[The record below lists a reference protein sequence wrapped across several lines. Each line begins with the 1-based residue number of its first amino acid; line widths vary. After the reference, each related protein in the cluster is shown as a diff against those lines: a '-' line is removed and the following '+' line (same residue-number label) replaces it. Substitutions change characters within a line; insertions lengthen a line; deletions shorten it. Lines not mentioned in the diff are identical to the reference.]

1 MALAILTLADTHQA
15 IGGTKIMKLNAK
27 QKSLILKAI
36 LNNDITDFEAI
47 PYQIKDQVK
56 AINYF
61 ETLEEEA
68 TRLIWDYIAQ
78 ERQKDT
84 IKIKK

>member
-1 MALAILTLADTHQA
+1 
-15 IGGTKIMKLNAK
+15 MKLNAK
-27 QKSLILKAI
+27 QKQLILKT
-36 LNNDITDFEAI
+36 ITAEDNITNFEDM
-47 PYQIKDQVK
+47 PYNIKDK
-56 AINYF
+56 IKELNYF

-68 TRLIWDYIAQ
+68 TRLIWNYIAQ

>member
-1 MALAILTLADTHQA
+1 
-15 IGGTKIMKLNAK
+15 MKLNAK
-27 QKSLILKAI
+27 QKQLILKT
-36 LNNDITDFEAI
+36 ITAEDNITNFEDM
-47 PYQIKDQVK
+47 PYKIKDEIK
-56 AINYF
+56 AFNYF

-68 TRLIWDYIAQ
+68 TRLIWNYIAE

>member
-1 MALAILTLADTHQA
+1 
-15 IGGTKIMKLNAK
+15 MKLNAK
-27 QKSLILKAI
+27 QKQLILKT
-36 LNNDITDFEAI
+36 ITAEDNITNFEDM
-47 PYQIKDQVK
+47 PYKIKDQVR
-56 AINYF
+56 ALNYF

-68 TRLIWDYIAQ
+68 TRLIWEYIAQ